1 LIIDKLSVL
10 FGKWRRKEK
19 IVVKMRII
27 SGRSLFRGN
36 PGITS
41 TKNLSFFSRKTQKLT
56 LSAIALLAT
65 TASLLHPFGVKNAIA
80 ASGPYCQFI
89 PEEVAAKEKLFQA
102 SLEKNISATEE
113 YNSIVQRH
121 SQMLQKCRSQTWP
134 EEQAV
139 WLRLYPCD
147 VSPGSIDS
155 VLDRIVNLGYNKI
168 HLEVFYDSQVLLPPG
183 DNPTPWTPVVR
194 SPGGENID
202 LLKQTIEKAHA
213 RGIKVYAWLF
223 TMNFGY
229 AYAQRP
235 DRQEALARNGTGKNS
250 LTFVHDRAQ
259 AFVDPYSRQAQTD
272 YYQLVQ
278 AVLKRQPDGILFDYV
293 RYPQG
298 VGEQSAVRSVRDLW
312 IYGKSSLD
320 ALYNRATNKK
330 GLAVIKKYIE
340 QGNLTTEDI
349 AAIDRQYPEESQ
361 AKWQGRPNLADSKE
375 TLQIRYRN
383 LKSDLWLFSVAHA
396 AQGVLDFLSFAAQPA
411 QRLGLPAGA
420 VFFPNA
426 NRLVGGEGFDSRLQA
441 WDKFP
446 ANLEWHPMA
455 YALCGD
461 RTDCISNEVKTV
473 LQKAPEGTKV
483 TPALAGAW
491 GQSYRQHP
499 SLEAQMEALRK
510 ATPEINSVSHFGY
523 SWLEPEI
530 DRQRRSCTL
539 Q

>member
-1 LIIDKLSVL
+1 MEAE
-10 FGKWRRKEK
+10 RK
-19 IVVKMRII
+19 IVVKIRSI
-27 SGRSLFRGN
+27 SRGSLFRKN
-36 PGITS
+36 PEITP
-41 TKNLSFFSRKTQKLT
+41 TKNLSFFSRKTLKRTLGVLT
-56 LSAIALLAT
+56 FLST
-65 TASLLHPFGVKNAIA
+65 TAAWLHPFGVQSAIA

-89 PEEVAAKEKLFQA
+89 PEEAAAKEKLLQA

-113 YNSIVQRH
+113 YNSILQRH

-229 AYAQRP
+229 TYAQRA
-235 DRQEALARNGTGKNS
+235 DRQDALARNGTGKNS

-272 YYQLVQ
+272 YYQLIQ
-278 AVLKRQPDGILFDYV
+278 AVLQRQPDGILFDYV

-298 VGEQSAVRSVRDLW
+298 VGAQSAARSVRDLW

-320 ALYNRATNKK
+320 ALYNRASNKK
-330 GLAVIKKYIE
+330 GLAMIKKYIE
-340 QGNLTTEDI
+340 QGHVTTEDV
-349 AAIDRQYPEESQ
+349 AAIDHQYPEESQ
-361 AKWQGRPNLADSKE
+361 AKWQGRPNIADSKE
-375 TLQIRYRN
+375 TLQARHRS
-383 LKSDLWLFSVAHA
+383 LQSDLWLFSVAHA
-396 AQGVLDFLSFAAQPA
+396 AQGVLDFLSFAVQPA

-420 VFFPNA
+420 VFFPDA
-426 NRLVGGEGFDSRLQA
+426 NRLLAGGFDSRLQA

-446 ANLEWHPMA
+446 SNLEWHPMA
-455 YALCGD
+455 YALCGE
-461 RTDCISNEVKTV
+461 RTDCISNQVKTV
-473 LQKAPEGTKV
+473 LEKAPEGTKV
-483 TPALAGAW
+483 TPAIAGTW
-491 GQSYRQHP
+491 GQFYRQHP

-523 SWLEPEI
+523 SWLEPDI
-530 DRQRRSCTL
+530 DRQRKSCTL